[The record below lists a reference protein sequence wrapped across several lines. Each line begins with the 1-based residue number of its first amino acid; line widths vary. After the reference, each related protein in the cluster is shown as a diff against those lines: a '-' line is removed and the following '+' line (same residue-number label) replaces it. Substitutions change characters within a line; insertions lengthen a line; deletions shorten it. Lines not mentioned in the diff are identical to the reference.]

1 MFQNQLYV
9 PWVRSSEL
17 VGLWFKVLE
26 TQVSWQHLKTYLGC
40 HFSVSIFTS
49 KGDRCYNPVAH
60 EAWLCT
66 QGFSLPVTSTLL
78 TSYYLS
84 ASLTCHG
91 LSAGFLP
98 FTVQCLCCVWCGSAF
113 VSLEGLMLL
122 RQGYM
127 KRPRDVQ
134 IKRKAS
140 QRSSTQQGW
149 APWPESGVW
158 ADLTWEITVKKGVD
172 SPSFFFSPNRLISR
186 TRIRLVENYQLGW
199 HQKCFLFIC
208 GTQVSRNKDVLGLV
222 MLRKS

>member
-1 MFQNQLYV
+1 MY
-9 PWVRSSEL
+9 
-17 VGLWFKVLE
+17 
-26 TQVSWQHLKTYLGC
+26 T
-40 HFSVSIFTS
+40 
-49 KGDRCYNPVAH
+49 
-60 EAWLCT
+60 
-66 QGFSLPVTSTLL
+66 
-78 TSYYLS
+78 
-84 ASLTCHG
+84 
-91 LSAGFLP
+91 GFLP
-98 FTVQCLCCVWCGSAF
+98 PSHLHLTHFLLFICQPFLPWIICWLSALYRPVPVLCVMWICFCFS
-113 VSLEGLMLL
+113 EGQMLL